1 MGTNEAVTDSDT
13 WFLSLGFIASIV
25 VALCSYGFKVVLVIV
40 ATLAG
45 TKLYLRWTKGIYNGI
60 NRMDGKTVIVT
71 GGNAGIGKETA
82 KELARRGARVILACR
97 SPAKGQRAAEDILV
111 ETGCSVVVRQLD
123 LCSLKSVRQFA
134 DDIVRNERRLDVLIN
149 NAGIFPDRIQLT
161 EDGYEECFQ
170 ANYLGHFLLTLL
182 LTDLL
187 KKSAPSRVVN
197 LTSFL
202 HHLGHTQRLEE
213 RARGTHPWVT
223 PTLAYGDSKMATVC
237 FTRTL
242 AHKLKMHGVT
252 VNVVNPGIVNTTIAD
267 KDSLMSLFLRFL
279 YRTIGKTPWEGAQ
292 TILYAAVDDRFLE
305 STGKYLADCKDD
317 WVNWRALDKREAS
330 RAFETSVRLVGME
343 LDQVQ
348 KLF

>member
-1 MGTNEAVTDSDT
+1 M
-13 WFLSLGFIASIV
+13 
-25 VALCSYGFKVVLVIV
+25 
-40 ATLAG
+40 
-45 TKLYLRWTKGIYNGI
+45 
-60 NRMDGKTVIVT
+60 
-71 GGNAGIGKETA
+71 
-82 KELARRGARVILACR
+82 
-97 SPAKGQRAAEDILV
+97 
-111 ETGCSVVVRQLD
+111 
-123 LCSLKSVRQFA
+123 
-134 DDIVRNERRLDVLIN
+134 
-149 NAGIFPDRIQLT
+149 QLT
-161 EDGYEECFQ
+161 DDGYEECFQ

-197 LTSFL
+197 LTSGL

-223 PTLAYGDSKMATVC
+223 PTLAYSDSKMAMVC

-242 AHKLKMHGVT
+242 AHKLKTHGVT
-252 VNVVNPGIVNTTIAD
+252 VNVVHPGIVKTTIAD
-267 KDSLMSLFLRFL
+267 RESLMALFLRFL
-279 YRTIGKTPWEGAQ
+279 YNTVGKTPWEGAQ
-292 TILYAAVDDRFLE
+292 TVLYAAVDDRFLE
-305 STGKYLADCKDD
+305 STGKYLVDCKDD

>member
-1 MGTNEAVTDSDT
+1 MDSDA
-13 WFLSLGFIASIV
+13 WLLPLGFIASIV
-25 VALCSYGFKVVLVIV
+25 VTLCGQGFKVVLGIV
-40 ATLAG
+40 AALAG
-45 TKLYLRWTKGIYNGI
+45 TNLYLRWTKGIYNGT

-97 SPAKGQRAAEDILV
+97 STAKGQRAADEILV

-134 DDIVRNERRLDVLIN
+134 DDIARSEERLDVLVN
-149 NAGIFPDRIQLT
+149 NAGIFPDRMQLT
-161 EDGYEECFQ
+161 DDGFEECFQ

-182 LTDLL
+182 LTGML
-187 KKSAPSRVVN
+187 KKCAPSRVVN
-197 LTSFL
+197 LTSGL

-223 PTLAYGDSKMATVC
+223 PTLAYSDSKMAVVC

-242 AHKLKMHGVT
+242 ARKLKTHGVT
-252 VNVVNPGIVNTTIAD
+252 VNAVHPGIVKTTIAD
-267 KDSLMSLFLRFL
+267 RESLMSLFLRFL
-279 YRTIGKTPWEGAQ
+279 YNTVGKTPWEGAQ
-292 TILYAAVDDRFLE
+292 TVVYAAVDDRFVE
-305 STGKYLADCKDD
+305 SSGKYLVDCTDD
-317 WVNWRALDKREAS
+317 WVNWRALDKREAR

-343 LDQVQ
+343 LDHVQ
-348 KLF
+348 KLL